1 MAKLKHNKR
10 RNTAFLFEALV
21 KELTKA
27 TIKEDKGRRKKIVA
41 ILQEF
46 FKKNTILSQ
55 ELELYKTIC
64 ESRNLGAQQAE
75 KILAE
80 VKRVYSTLDRG
91 SAFAAQSQLISKIN
105 KNVGPNVF
113 DNFVPNYKSIASIAQ
128 LFDKKNT
135 IKNRVLME
143 TRILDYMTSRKVEQK
158 QNEMKLS
165 NTELKMFSKNFN
177 STYGGLLEEQK
188 KLLSKYISSFDD
200 NGLELKVYLNEEIAR
215 LREIVEESLNMDE
228 VKNDSSMVEKT
239 KNILKTL
246 DGFKGQFISEGV
258 LKKVLK
264 IQDLAKEITT

>member
-1 MAKLKHNKR
+1 
-10 RNTAFLFEALV
+10 
-21 KELTKA
+21 
-27 TIKEDKGRRKKIVA
+27 
-41 ILQEF
+41 
-46 FKKNTILSQ
+46 
-55 ELELYKTIC
+55 
-64 ESRNLGAQQAE
+64 
-75 KILAE
+75 
-80 VKRVYSTLDRG
+80 
-91 SAFAAQSQLISKIN
+91 
-105 KNVGPNVF
+105 
-113 DNFVPNYKSIASIAQ
+113 
-128 LFDKKNT
+128 
-135 IKNRVLME
+135 
-143 TRILDYMTSRKVEQK
+143 
-158 QNEMKLS
+158 
-165 NTELKMFSKNFN
+165 MFSKNFN

>member
-27 TIKEDKGRRKKIVA
+27 TIKVEVPRKKKIA
-41 ILQEF
+41 ATLQEF
-46 FKKNTILSQ
+46 FKKGTVLGK
-55 ELELYKTIC
+55 ELELYKSLY
-64 ESRNLGAQQAE
+64 ESRSLTKEQAE

-105 KNVGPNVF
+105 KNIGPDVF

-135 IKNRVLME
+135 IKSRVLME
-143 TRILDYMTSRKVEQK
+143 TRILKHMTSKQVQQK
-158 QNEMKLS
+158 ESEMKLS
-165 NTELKMFSKNFN
+165 NTELRMFSKNFN
-177 STYGGLLEEQK
+177 STYNNLLEEQK

-200 NGLELKVYLNEEIAR
+200 NGLELKVYLNEEISR
-215 LREIVEESLNMDE
+215 LREVIKESLGLE
-228 VKNDSSMVEKT
+228 EIKNDPSMIKKT
-239 KNILKTL
+239 KDVLKTL
-246 DGFKGQFISEGV
+246 DNFKGQFISEGV

-264 IQDLAKEITT
+264 IQDLAKEITA